1 MILEING
8 ARLFV
13 DVQGA
18 GPAIIA
24 HHGAPGM
31 GSHGTPKKALAPL
44 SDSYTVITF
53 DARGSGQ
60 SEAVPPYTHEQWVA
74 DVDGVRE
81 HFGLE
86 RFILTGGSYGGFI
99 ALEYTLAHPDR
110 VTHLIL
116 RDTAAANDHQEAA
129 KGNALARAAEFPAI
143 TPELLDR
150 MFAGEMHDD
159 EDFRRTFEVIAP
171 LYNVDYDP
179 QETSAR
185 VAEGVFRAETH
196 NYAFK
201 NNLADYDLRS
211 RLHEIQVPTLITVGR
226 HDWITPLSAS
236 EVIAD
241 GILNAELVVFE
252 HSGHSP
258 QLEENE
264 RWIATIRDFLARHD

>member
-159 EDFRRTFEVIAP
+159 EDFRRTFGVIAP

-226 HDWITPLSAS
+226 RDWITPLSAS